1 MIRVLIADD
10 HSLFRSGLRR
20 IFSDTPDIVVVAE
33 AENGVDTLD
42 EARKHEWDVML
53 LDINM
58 PGISGLDVL
67 RQVKTEDPQAQ
78 ILVLSMYPE
87 AEYAISAIKFGAS
100 GYITKDSNPDQLINA
115 IRRVAR
121 GGRYVSS
128 DLAETLLF
136 EIYPASELP
145 HKKLSKRELDV
156 FKLLVSGHSLKEIG
170 FHLDLNVK
178 TVSTYRTRIMEK
190 MGMANNTQLVR
201 YAIKHSLLE

>member
-33 AENGVDTLD
+33 AVNGMDTLD

-58 PGISGLDVL
+58 PGFSGLEVL

-100 GYITKDSNPDQLINA
+100 GYITKDSNPDQLIDA

-128 DLAETLLF
+128 ALAETLLF
-136 EIYPASELP
+136 EIYPVSELP
-145 HKKLSKRELDV
+145 HKKLSRREFDV
-156 FKLLVSGHSLKEIG
+156 FKLLVNGHSLKEIG

-190 MGMANNTQLVR
+190 MGMSNNTQLVH